1 MLLFVSGAPFFLSGA
16 DVVFILAS
24 LIKAAVVAGVVLTL
38 VPGSVT
44 AERRIS
50 AWIQDRLG
58 PNRVGIPF
66 TNIRLFGLG
75 QALADA
81 AKFLLKE
88 QFVPAAVN
96 KFYFNLA
103 PILAMVPALVTVAVI
118 PFSSGFDL
126 RPIAAW
132 MAPQLGWDA
141 ATVEAFAISGVIANL
156 DIGLLFVFAVIS
168 LSVYGIVI
176 AGWAS
181 NSKYPFLGG
190 IRSSAQIISYEIA
203 MGASV
208 VPVFLVTG
216 HLNLGKIVEYQ
227 VQNGWLALPSLSGG
241 IWGILLGGCLAFSF
255 LVFLIASFA
264 ETNRLPFDLPEA
276 ETELVGG
283 YHTEYSGMRF
293 ALFFLGEYA
302 AMVSASAVMVTVF
315 LGGWSLP
322 IPWFN
327 GLPMPEAVL
336 GVALPAWLAGQTVPW
351 WFGFVSAGVF
361 LAKVLFF
368 IALFIVIR
376 WTLPRFKYDQLMSL
390 GWKVFIPLSFLN
402 IFVAAAL
409 VLARGQGV

>member
-1 MLLFVSGAPFFLSGA
+1 MLISAPDLVFLA
-16 DVVFILAS
+16 FS
-24 LIKAAVVAGVVLTL
+24 LVKAVAVAGVVLLL

-44 AERRIS
+44 AERRLS
-50 AWIQDRLG
+50 AWMQDRLG

-75 QALADA
+75 QGLADA
-81 AKFLLKE
+81 MKFLLKE
-88 QFVPAAVN
+88 QFVPASVN
-96 KFYFNLA
+96 KLYFNLA

-118 PFSSGFDL
+118 PFSPGFDL
-126 RPIAAW
+126 RPMAAW
-132 MAPQLGWDA
+132 VGSIFHWD
-141 ATVEAFAISGVIANL
+141 ESLIQAFQISGVVANL

-168 LSVYGIVI
+168 LSVYGIVL

-208 VPVFLVTG
+208 VPVFLATSQ
-216 HLNLGKIVEYQ
+216 LNLGKIVEYQ
-227 VQNGWLALPSLSGG
+227 VHHGWLAVPQWNGG
-241 IWGILLGGCLAFSF
+241 FWGILQGICLAFSF

-302 AMVSASAVMVTVF
+302 AMVSASAIMVTLF

-322 IPWFN
+322 LPWFN
-327 GLPMPEAVL
+327 SLPMPAAIL
-336 GVALPAWLAGQTVPW
+336 GVALPSFLAGQAAPW
-351 WFGFVSAGVF
+351 WFGFISVGVF
-361 LAKVLFF
+361 LAKILVF
-368 IALFIVIR
+368 IGLFIMVR
-376 WTLPRFKYDQLMSL
+376 WTLPRFKYDQLMNL
-390 GWKVFIPLSFLN
+390 GWKVFIPLAFLN
-402 IFVAAAL
+402 IFVMAAL
-409 VLARGQGV
+409 VLLKG

>member
-1 MLLFVSGAPFFLSGA
+1 MFISAPDLVFLA
-16 DVVFILAS
+16 FA
-24 LIKAAVVAGVVLTL
+24 LIKSVAVAGVVLLL

-44 AERRIS
+44 AERRLS
-50 AWIQDRLG
+50 AWMQDRLG

-75 QALADA
+75 QGLADA
-81 AKFLLKE
+81 MKFLLKE
-88 QFVPAAVN
+88 QFVPASVN
-96 KFYFNLA
+96 KLYFNLA

-118 PFSSGFDL
+118 PFSPGFDL
-126 RPIAAW
+126 RPMAAW
-132 MAPQLGWDA
+132 VGPFLHWD
-141 ATVEAFAISGVIANL
+141 ESLIQAFQISGVVANL

-168 LSVYGIVI
+168 LSVYGIVL

-208 VPVFLVTG
+208 VPVFLATSQ
-216 HLNLGKIVEYQ
+216 LNLGKIVEYQ
-227 VQNGWLALPSLSGG
+227 VQHGWLAVPQLGG
-241 IWGILLGGCLAFSF
+241 GLWGILQGLSLAFSF

-302 AMVSASAVMVTVF
+302 AMVSASAIMVTLF

-322 IPWFN
+322 LPWFN
-327 GLPMPEAVL
+327 NLPMPTAIL
-336 GVALPAWLAGQTVPW
+336 GFGLPSLLAGQAAPW
-351 WFGFVSAGVF
+351 WFGFISVGVF
-361 LAKVLFF
+361 LAKILVFIGFF
-368 IALFIVIR
+368 IMVR
-376 WTLPRFKYDQLMSL
+376 WTLPRFKYDQLMNL
-390 GWKVFIPLSFLN
+390 GWKVFIPLAFLN
-402 IFVAAAL
+402 IFIMAAL
-409 VLARGQGV
+409 TLLRGNPA

>member
-1 MLLFVSGAPFFLSGA
+1 MILEAPDLVFLGFSLL
-16 DVVFILAS
+16 
-24 LIKAAVVAGVVLTL
+24 KAMAVAGIVLVM

-44 AERRIS
+44 AERRLS
-50 AWIQDRLG
+50 AWMQDRMG

-66 TNIRLFGLG
+66 TNIRIFGLG
-75 QALADA
+75 QGLADA
-81 AKFLLKE
+81 MKFLLKE
-88 QFVPAAVN
+88 QFVPASVN
-96 KFYFNLA
+96 KLYFNLA

-118 PFSSGFDL
+118 PFSPGFDL
-126 RPIAAW
+126 RPLASWFAASLHW
-132 MAPQLGWDA
+132 NA
-141 ATVEAFAISGVIANL
+141 ATVEAFQISGVVANL
-156 DIGLLFVFAVIS
+156 DVGLLFVFAVIS
-168 LSVYGIVI
+168 LSVYGVVL

-208 VPVFLVTG
+208 VPVFLVTQQ
-216 HLNLGKIVEYQ
+216 LNLGKIVDYQ
-227 VQNGWLALPSLSGG
+227 VQHGWLAFPGLGDGMVSILIG
-241 IWGILLGGCLAFSF
+241 ICLAFSF

-302 AMVSASAVMVTVF
+302 AMISASAMMVTLF

-327 GLPMPEAVL
+327 GLPMPQTL
-336 GVALPAWLAGQTVPW
+336 GGWALPAWLAGHGMPW
-351 WFGFVSAGVF
+351 WFGFVSVGVF
-361 LAKVLFF
+361 LIKILIF
-368 IALFIVIR
+368 IAFFIVIR
-376 WTLPRFKYDQLMSL
+376 WTIPRFKYDQLMNL
-390 GWKVFIPLSFLN
+390 GWKVFIPLAFIN
-402 IFVAAAL
+402 IFIVAAL
-409 VLARGQGV
+409 LLFK

>member
-1 MLLFVSGAPFFLSGA
+1 MLITAPDLVFLA
-16 DVVFILAS
+16 FA
-24 LIKAAVVAGVVLTL
+24 LIKAVAVAGVVLLL

-44 AERRIS
+44 AERRLS
-50 AWIQDRLG
+50 AWMQDRLG

-75 QALADA
+75 QGLADA
-81 AKFLLKE
+81 MKFLLKE
-88 QFVPAAVN
+88 QFVPASVN
-96 KFYFNLA
+96 KLYFNLA

-118 PFSSGFDL
+118 PFSPGFDL
-126 RPIAAW
+126 RPVAAW
-132 MAPQLGWDA
+132 VGSFLHWD
-141 ATVEAFAISGVIANL
+141 ESLIQAFQISGVVANL

-168 LSVYGIVI
+168 LSVYGIVL

-208 VPVFLVTG
+208 VPVFLATSQ
-216 HLNLGKIVEYQ
+216 LNLGKIVEYQ
-227 VQNGWLALPSLSGG
+227 IQHGWLAVPQLGG
-241 IWGILLGGCLAFSF
+241 GLWGIFQGLSLAFSF

-302 AMVSASAVMVTVF
+302 AMVSASAIMVTLF

-322 IPWFN
+322 LPWFN
-327 GLPMPEAVL
+327 NLPMPATIL
-336 GVALPAWLAGQTVPW
+336 GFGLPSLLAGQAAPW
-351 WFGFVSAGVF
+351 WFGFISVGVF
-361 LAKVLFF
+361 LAKILVFIGFF
-368 IALFIVIR
+368 IMVR
-376 WTLPRFKYDQLMSL
+376 WTLPRFKYDQLMNL
-390 GWKVFIPLSFLN
+390 GWKVFIPLAFLN
-402 IFVAAAL
+402 IFIMAAL
-409 VLARGQGV
+409 TLLRGNPA

>member
-1 MLLFVSGAPFFLSGA
+1 MLPVSISGAE
-16 DVVFILAS
+16 VVFLLAS
-24 LIKAAVVAGVVLTL
+24 MVKAVAVAVTVLVL

-44 AERRIS
+44 AERRLS
-50 AWIQDRLG
+50 AWMQDRLG

-66 TNIRLFGLG
+66 TEIRLFGLG

-88 QFVPAAVN
+88 QFVPASVN

-118 PFSSGFDL
+118 PFSPGFDL
-126 RPIAAW
+126 RPIASW
-132 MAPQLGWDA
+132 IAPQLGWEA
-141 ATVEAFAISGVIANL
+141 ATVEAFQISGVIANL

-168 LSVYGIVI
+168 LSVYGIVL

-216 HLNLGKIVEYQ
+216 HLNLGKIVDYQ
-227 VQNGWLALPSLSGG
+227 VQHGWLAFPSFSDG
-241 IWGILLGGCLAFSF
+241 IWGIFLGGCLAFSF

-302 AMVSASAVMVTVF
+302 AMVSASAIMVTVF

-322 IPWFN
+322 LPWFN
-327 GLPMPEAVL
+327 GQPMPESIF
-336 GVALPAWLAGQTVPW
+336 GMALPAWLASQAMPW
-351 WFGFVSAGVF
+351 WFGFLSVGVF
-361 LAKVLFF
+361 LAKILFF

-390 GWKVFIPLSFLN
+390 GWKVFIPLAFAN
-402 IFVAAAL
+402 IFIVAAL
-409 VLARGQGV
+409 VLLRG

>member
-1 MLLFVSGAPFFLSGA
+1 MFLSGA
-16 DVVFILAS
+16 DWVFLLSS
-24 LIKAAVVAGVVLTL
+24 LVKAAAVAGVVLVL

-66 TNIRLFGLG
+66 TNIRIFGLG

-88 QFVPAAVN
+88 QFVPASVN

-118 PFSSGFDL
+118 PFSPGFDL
-126 RPIAAW
+126 RPVAGWIA
-132 MAPQLGWDA
+132 PHFHLDA
-141 ATVEAFAISGVIANL
+141 STVEAFQISGVIANL

-168 LSVYGIVI
+168 LSVYGIVL

-216 HLNLGKIVEYQ
+216 NLNLGKIVDYQ
-227 VQNGWLALPSLSGG
+227 IHHGWLAFPSLSGG
-241 IWGILLGGCLAFSF
+241 IGGILLGVCLMFSF

-302 AMVSASAVMVTVF
+302 AMVSASAIMVTIF

-322 IPWFN
+322 LPWFD
-327 GLPMPEAVL
+327 GQPMPQAVFGL
-336 GVALPAWLAGQTVPW
+336 ALPSWLAGQAMPW
-351 WFGFVSAGVF
+351 WFGFLSIGVF
-361 LAKVLFF
+361 LGKILFF

-390 GWKVFIPLSFLN
+390 GWKVFIPLAFLN
-402 IFVAAAL
+402 IFIVAAL
-409 VLARGQGV
+409 VLLAQAET

>member
-1 MLLFVSGAPFFLSGA
+1 MLITAPDLVFLA
-16 DVVFILAS
+16 FA
-24 LIKAAVVAGVVLTL
+24 LIKAVAVAGVVLLL

-44 AERRIS
+44 AERRLS
-50 AWIQDRLG
+50 AWMQDRLG

-75 QALADA
+75 QGLADA
-81 AKFLLKE
+81 MKFLLKE
-88 QFVPAAVN
+88 QFVPASVN
-96 KFYFNLA
+96 KLYFNLA

-118 PFSSGFDL
+118 PFSPGFDL
-126 RPIAAW
+126 RPVAAW
-132 MAPQLGWDA
+132 VGSFLHWD
-141 ATVEAFAISGVIANL
+141 ESLIQAFQISGVVANL

-168 LSVYGIVI
+168 LSVYGIVL

-208 VPVFLVTG
+208 VPVFLATSQ
-216 HLNLGKIVEYQ
+216 LNLGKIVEYQ
-227 VQNGWLALPSLSGG
+227 VQHGWLAVPQLGG
-241 IWGILLGGCLAFSF
+241 GLWGILQGLSLAFSF

-302 AMVSASAVMVTVF
+302 AMVSASAIMVTLF

-322 IPWFN
+322 LPWFN
-327 GLPMPEAVL
+327 NLPMPTAIL
-336 GVALPAWLAGQTVPW
+336 GFCLPSLLAGQAAPW
-351 WFGFVSAGVF
+351 WFGFISVGVF
-361 LAKVLFF
+361 LAKILVFIGFF
-368 IALFIVIR
+368 IMVR
-376 WTLPRFKYDQLMSL
+376 WTLPRFKYDQLMNL
-390 GWKVFIPLSFLN
+390 GWKVFIPLAFLN
-402 IFVAAAL
+402 IFIMAAL
-409 VLARGQGV
+409 TLLRGNPA

>member
-1 MLLFVSGAPFFLSGA
+1 MLAISISGA
-16 DVVFILAS
+16 DAVFLLAS
-24 LIKAAVVAGVVLTL
+24 LVKAVAVAVTVLVL

-44 AERRIS
+44 AERRLS
-50 AWIQDRLG
+50 AWIQDRIG

-66 TNIRLFGLG
+66 TDIRLFGLG

-88 QFVPAAVN
+88 QFVPASVN
-96 KFYFNLA
+96 RFYFNLA

-118 PFSSGFDL
+118 PFSPGFDL

-132 MAPQLGWDA
+132 IAPHFEWQP
-141 ATVEAFAISGVIANL
+141 ATVEAFQISGVIANL

-168 LSVYGIVI
+168 LSVYGIVL

-216 HLNLGKIVEYQ
+216 HLNLGKIVDYQ
-227 VQNGWLALPSLSGG
+227 VQHGWLAFPSLSGG
-241 IWGILLGGCLAFSF
+241 IWGVLLGLCLAFSF

-302 AMVSASAVMVTVF
+302 AMVSASAIMVTVF

-322 IPWFN
+322 LPWFN
-327 GLPMPEAVL
+327 GQPMPEAVL
-336 GVALPAWLAGQTVPW
+336 GLALPSWLAGQAMPW
-351 WFGFVSAGVF
+351 WFGFLSVGVF
-361 LAKVLFF
+361 LAKILFF

-390 GWKVFIPLSFLN
+390 GWKVFMPLAFVN
-402 IFVAAAL
+402 IFVVAAL
-409 VLARGQGV
+409 VLLRG

>member
-1 MLLFVSGAPFFLSGA
+1 MVLTGPDLVFLA
-16 DVVFILAS
+16 FS
-24 LIKAAVVAGVVLTL
+24 LIKAVAVAGVVLLL

-44 AERRIS
+44 AERRLS
-50 AWIQDRLG
+50 AWMQDRLG

-75 QALADA
+75 QGLADA

-88 QFVPAAVN
+88 QFVPASVN
-96 KFYFNLA
+96 RLYFNLA
-103 PILAMVPALVTVAVI
+103 PILAMVPALVTVSVI
-118 PFSSGFDL
+118 PFSPGFDL

-132 MAPQLGWDA
+132 VASHLHWDE
-141 ATVEAFAISGVIANL
+141 ATIQAFQISGVVANL

-168 LSVYGIVI
+168 LSVYGIVL

-208 VPVFLVTG
+208 VPVFLITTQ
-216 HLNLGKIVEYQ
+216 LNLGNIVEYQ
-227 VQNGWLALPSLSGG
+227 IHHGWLAIPQ
-241 IWGILLGGCLAFSF
+241 LGGGLWGVLQGISLAFSF

-302 AMVSASAVMVTVF
+302 AMVSASAIMVTLF

-322 IPWFN
+322 FPWFN
-327 GLPMPEAVL
+327 GLPMPTSIL
-336 GVALPAWLAGQTVPW
+336 GVNLPSFLAGQAAPW
-351 WFGFVSAGVF
+351 WFGFVSVGVF
-361 LAKVLFF
+361 LVKILFF
-368 IALFIVIR
+368 IALFIMVR
-376 WTLPRFKYDQLMSL
+376 WTLPRFKYDQLMNL
-390 GWKVFIPLSFLN
+390 GWKVFIPLAFLN
-402 IFVAAAL
+402 IFIMAAL
-409 VLARGQGV
+409 TLLKGNLA

>member
-1 MLLFVSGAPFFLSGA
+1 MLPISFSGA
-16 DVVFILAS
+16 DVVFLLAS
-24 LIKAAVVAGVVLTL
+24 LVKAVAVAVTVLVL

-44 AERRIS
+44 AERRLS

-88 QFVPAAVN
+88 QFVPASVN
-96 KFYFNLA
+96 RFYFNLA

-118 PFSSGFDL
+118 PFSPGFDL

-132 MAPQLGWDA
+132 VAPQLGWDA
-141 ATVEAFAISGVIANL
+141 ATVEAFRISGVIANL

-168 LSVYGIVI
+168 LSVYGIVL

-216 HLNLGKIVEYQ
+216 HLNLGKIVDYQ
-227 VQNGWLALPSLSGG
+227 IQNGWLAFPSLSGG
-241 IWGILLGGCLAFSF
+241 IWGVLLGLCLAFSF

-302 AMVSASAVMVTVF
+302 AMVSASAIMVTVF

-322 IPWFN
+322 LPWFN
-327 GLPMPEAVL
+327 GQPMPEAVFGL
-336 GVALPAWLAGQTVPW
+336 VLPNWLAGQAMPW
-351 WFGFVSAGVF
+351 WFGFLSVGVF
-361 LAKVLFF
+361 LAKILFF

-390 GWKVFIPLSFLN
+390 GWKVFIPLAFVN
-402 IFVAAAL
+402 IFIVAAL
-409 VLARGQGV
+409 VLIRG

>member
-1 MLLFVSGAPFFLSGA
+1 MVFLLS
-16 DVVFILAS
+16 S
-24 LIKAAVVAGVVLTL
+24 LVKAAAVAGVVLVL

-44 AERRIS
+44 AERKIS

-66 TNIRLFGLG
+66 TNIRIFGLG

-88 QFVPAAVN
+88 QFVPASVN

-118 PFSSGFDL
+118 PFSPGFDL
-126 RPIAAW
+126 RPVAGWIA
-132 MAPQLGWDA
+132 PHFHLDA
-141 ATVEAFAISGVIANL
+141 STVEAFQISGVIANL

-168 LSVYGIVI
+168 LSVYGIVL

-216 HLNLGKIVEYQ
+216 NLNLGKIVDYQ
-227 VQNGWLALPSLSGG
+227 IHHGWLAFPSLSGG
-241 IWGILLGGCLAFSF
+241 IGGILLGVCLMFSF

-302 AMVSASAVMVTVF
+302 AMVSASAIMVTIF

-322 IPWFN
+322 LPWFD
-327 GLPMPEAVL
+327 GQPMPQAVFGL
-336 GVALPAWLAGQTVPW
+336 ALPSWLAGQAMPW
-351 WFGFVSAGVF
+351 WFGFLSIGVF
-361 LAKVLFF
+361 LGKILFF

-390 GWKVFIPLSFLN
+390 GWKVFIPLAFLN
-402 IFVAAAL
+402 IFIVAAL
-409 VLARGQGV
+409 VLLRGHSG

>member
-1 MLLFVSGAPFFLSGA
+1 
-16 DVVFILAS
+16 
-24 LIKAAVVAGVVLTL
+24 LIKAVAVAGVVLLL

-44 AERRIS
+44 AERRLS
-50 AWIQDRLG
+50 AWMQDRLG

-75 QALADA
+75 QGLADA
-81 AKFLLKE
+81 MKFLLKE
-88 QFVPAAVN
+88 QFVPASVN
-96 KFYFNLA
+96 KLYFNLA

-118 PFSSGFDL
+118 PFSPGFDL
-126 RPIAAW
+126 RPVAAW
-132 MAPQLGWDA
+132 VGSFLHWNEGLIQ
-141 ATVEAFAISGVIANL
+141 AFQISGVVANL

-168 LSVYGIVI
+168 LSVYGIVL

-208 VPVFLVTG
+208 VPVFLATSQ
-216 HLNLGKIVEYQ
+216 LNLGKIVEYQ
-227 VQNGWLALPSLSGG
+227 VQHGWLAVPQLGG
-241 IWGILLGGCLAFSF
+241 GLWGILQGLSLAFSF

-302 AMVSASAVMVTVF
+302 AMVSASAIMVTLF

-322 IPWFN
+322 LPWFN
-327 GLPMPEAVL
+327 NLPMPATIL
-336 GVALPAWLAGQTVPW
+336 GFGLPSFLAGQAAPW
-351 WFGFVSAGVF
+351 WFGFISVGVF
-361 LAKVLFF
+361 LAKILVFIGFF
-368 IALFIVIR
+368 IMVR
-376 WTLPRFKYDQLMSL
+376 WTLPRFKYDQLMNL
-390 GWKVFIPLSFLN
+390 GWKVFIPLAFLN
-402 IFVAAAL
+402 IFIMAAL
-409 VLARGQGV
+409 TLLKG

>member
-1 MLLFVSGAPFFLSGA
+1 MLISAPDLVFLA
-16 DVVFILAS
+16 FA
-24 LIKAAVVAGVVLTL
+24 LIKAVAVAGVVLLL

-44 AERRIS
+44 AERRLS
-50 AWIQDRLG
+50 AWMQDRLG

-75 QALADA
+75 QGLADA
-81 AKFLLKE
+81 MKFLLKE
-88 QFVPAAVN
+88 QFVPASVN
-96 KFYFNLA
+96 KLYFNLA

-118 PFSSGFDL
+118 PFSPGFDL
-126 RPIAAW
+126 RPVAAW
-132 MAPQLGWDA
+132 VGSFLHWD
-141 ATVEAFAISGVIANL
+141 ESLIQAFQISGVVANL

-168 LSVYGIVI
+168 LSVYGIVL

-208 VPVFLVTG
+208 VPVFLATSQ
-216 HLNLGKIVEYQ
+216 LNLGKIVEYQ
-227 VQNGWLALPSLSGG
+227 VQHGWLAVPQLGG
-241 IWGILLGGCLAFSF
+241 GLWGILQGLSLAFSF

-302 AMVSASAVMVTVF
+302 AMVSASAIMVTLF

-322 IPWFN
+322 LPWLN
-327 GLPMPEAVL
+327 NLPMPTAIL
-336 GVALPAWLAGQTVPW
+336 GFGLPSFLAGQAAPW
-351 WFGFVSAGVF
+351 WFGFISVGVF
-361 LAKVLFF
+361 LAKILVFIGFF
-368 IALFIVIR
+368 IMVR
-376 WTLPRFKYDQLMSL
+376 WTLPRFKYDQLMNL
-390 GWKVFIPLSFLN
+390 GWKVFIPLAFLN
-402 IFVAAAL
+402 IFIMAAL
-409 VLARGQGV
+409 TLLKG